1 MFFHAM
7 KYEFLTLIRDK
18 SYVFW
23 CAAFPLLLGTMF
35 HFAFG
40 GLGADESFEPIPV
53 AVVIEEPEE
62 DFAASAAAAI
72 GLAEA
77 EGIDPSVYLPDAID
91 GTDISF
97 DTFSPEE
104 IVRSFFDTL
113 SAPGEDQFL
122 EVTYATE
129 DEARLLLNNKDVYG
143 IITAELPEFSDFANA
158 KTTDSLPDALLYL
171 QISSEMNSDP
181 LYQSILSAFVEQ
193 FNMEYSAIISTVLT
207 HPEKL
212 SEMMENPSDNMETN
226 YLATKS
232 LGADSLDESLTYF
245 FNLIAMTCL
254 YAAMIGNNIAIHNQA
269 NLSALGARRNIS
281 PVHRLVSILGELS
294 AALILEFGILLFTLA
309 YLILVLNVNFGTQL
323 GLVTLTTFCG
333 CLTGI
338 SLGFMIGCIGRFNKE
353 TKFGILMAVIM
364 VGCFL
369 SGLMVGNMRMYVE
382 KTCPLINRINP
393 AALISDALYSLII
406 YPSHTRFFSNIA
418 GLLLLSA
425 LFCLCGFTMV
435 RRKKYASL

>member
-40 GLGADESFEPIPV
+40 GFSEDESFEPIPV
-53 AVVIEEPEE
+53 AVVIEESEE
-62 DFAASAAAAI
+62 DFTSSATTVI
-72 GLAEA
+72 GFAEA
-77 EGIDPSVYLPDAID
+77 EGIDLSNYLPDTID
-91 GTDISF
+91 STDISV
-97 DTFSPEE
+97 DTFSPSKA
-104 IVRSFFDTL
+104 VHSLFDAL

-129 DEARLLLNNKDVYG
+129 DEAMLLLENKEVYG
-143 IITAELPEFSDFANA
+143 IITAELPEFSDFAGA
-158 KTTDSLPDALLYL
+158 MVTDSLPNALLSL

-181 LYQSILSAFVEQ
+181 LYQSILGAFVEQ
-193 FNMEYSAIISTVLT
+193 FNMEYSAIVSTFLT
-207 HPEKL
+207 HPENL
-212 SEMMENPSDNMETN
+212 SDMMNDLSDSTETN
-226 YLATKS
+226 YLTKES
-232 LGADSLDESLTYF
+232 LGADTLDESLTYF
-245 FNLIAMTCL
+245 FNLLAMTCL
-254 YAAMIGNNIAIHNQA
+254 YSAMIGSNIAIRNQA
-269 NLSALGARRNIS
+269 NLSALGARRNVS
-281 PVHRLVSILGELS
+281 PVHRLISILGELS
-294 AALILEFGILLFTLA
+294 AALILEFGILLLTLA
-309 YLILVLNVNFGTQL
+309 YLILILNVNFGTQL
-323 GLVTLTTFCG
+323 GLVALTTFCG

-338 SLGFMIGCIGRFNKE
+338 SLGFMIGCIGRFSKE
-353 TKFGILMAVIM
+353 AKFGILMAVIM
-364 VGCFL
+364 IGCFL

-382 KTCPLINRINP
+382 NACPLINRINP

-406 YPSHTRFFSNIA
+406 YPSHTRFFSNVA